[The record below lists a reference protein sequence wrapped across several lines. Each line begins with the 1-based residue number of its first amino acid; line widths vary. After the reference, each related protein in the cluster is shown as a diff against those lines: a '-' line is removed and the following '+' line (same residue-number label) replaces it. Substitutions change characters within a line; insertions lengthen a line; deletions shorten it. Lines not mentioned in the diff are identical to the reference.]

1 MDPNS
6 EPILN
11 LMLGHVSCRS
21 DIYSRHKLYDS
32 DINKLHLYV
41 FINDNV
47 IRRATLNP
55 VMHEKDRTQSVG
67 Y

>member
-11 LMLGHVSCRS
+11 LMLVHVSCRS

-32 DINKLHLYV
+32 DINELHLCF
-41 FINDNV
+41 FINDNA